1 MPEEFR
7 KRVLEALASVG
18 PGQVVSYGDLAA
30 EAGYPGAAR
39 GVGAVLAG
47 SRPEERL
54 CWWRVV
60 YSDGRLAPGHE
71 AEQARLLAAE
81 GVDVRDGKVRAPR
94 LLSPAPGSPGDP
106 GRPACGCE
114 PDARR

>member
-1 MPEEFR
+1 MAHDFR
-7 KRVLEALASVG
+7 RRVLTALASVG

-30 EAGYPGAAR
+30 QAGFPGAAR

-71 AEQARLLAAE
+71 SEQGQLLTAE
-81 GVDVRDGKVRAPR
+81 GVAVSDSRVRIERRQGGGRAR
-94 LLSPAPGSPGDP
+94 
-106 GRPACGCE
+106 
-114 PDARR
+114 

>member
-1 MPEEFR
+1 MVPADFR
-7 KRVLEALASVG
+7 ERVIRALASVG

-30 EAGYPGAAR
+30 QAGYPGAAR

-47 SRPEERL
+47 SGPGEDL

-71 AEQARLLAAE
+71 IRQALLLRSE
-81 GVDVRDGKVRAPR
+81 GVEVRH
-94 LLSPAPGSPGDP
+94 
-106 GRPACGCE
+106 GRVVGTVTSG
-114 PDARR
+114 

>member
-1 MPEEFR
+1 MPDGFR
-7 KRVLEALASVG
+7 ERVIQALASVG

-30 EAGYPGAAR
+30 QAGYPGAAR

-47 SRPEERL
+47 SAPGEGL

-71 AEQARLLAAE
+71 VRQASLLRAE
-81 GVDVRDGKVRAPR
+81 GVTVTDDRV
-94 LLSPAPGSPGDP
+94 
-106 GRPACGCE
+106 GRPAGRAG
-114 PDARR
+114 PAGPAGRG